1 VRTSIP
7 VSISQITPRWY
18 EPLTTR
24 FPSAEIATDVTF
36 DQCPARVHSEFLTT
50 FSLFNPFSFLQM
62 QPSLRLWHGDVQ
74 ISSSVST
81 SQIFTVMSSDPLTMR
96 FPSTEIATECTR
108 PECPASV
115 HLTSPVPAW
124 QIFTVLSFEALTT
137 HLPQCENATEFILLS
152 CSPIVSRHG
161 SICCGRRGHST
172 RRGNPALLA
181 ATQTCETSG
190 SCAAS
195 WKGRAA
201 SLPHQAWS
209 RARCLPTKFLKCSR
223 RCCSGD
229 GEPPQISIAS
239 AYSRIRSPPCP
250 TANLAATYAS
260 EHRDSAAR
268 RTSPA
273 RVAWYTSSVSLRVL
287 GSRLSPPSSKRPSS
301 ASGCAGTMRSPVV
314 SPGKKLG
321 RCTCCASH
329 ELYGFGTPAHAP
341 AKRSAT
347 CWCLAWTETKPSR
360 CCPLFPN
367 RYASATSQNCR
378 WY

>member
-1 VRTSIP
+1 
-7 VSISQITPRWY
+7 
-18 EPLTTR
+18 
-24 FPSAEIATDVTF
+24 
-36 DQCPARVHSEFLTT
+36 
-50 FSLFNPFSFLQM
+50 
-62 QPSLRLWHGDVQ
+62 
-74 ISSSVST
+74 
-81 SQIFTVMSSDPLTMR
+81 MR

-209 RARCLPTKFLKCSR
+209 TARCLPTKFLKCSR

-239 AYSRIRSPPCP
+239 AYSRIRSPSCP